1 MVFSSVFFLFVFLPI
16 TLAGY
21 YALRG
26 KARNYWLLLVSM
38 LFFSWSQPQYAV
50 LILLSVLLNYLS
62 GLLVERWPS
71 RCWSRCVLAMALLLN
86 IGILFFYKY
95 YNFAVSIINSL
106 FQTQIAVREIALPIG
121 ISFFTFQ
128 GMSYVIDVYRRRVP
142 AQKNI
147 AKVGLYIVLFPQL
160 IAGPIVRYQDIAE
173 EIDKRTVNLST
184 FCDGIERFI
193 IGLSKKAIIANSM
206 AVTADAVWSNVRS
219 GNLPPI
225 AWIGSIAYTLQ
236 IYYDFSGY
244 SDMAIGLGQM
254 FGFHFR
260 ENFNLPYL
268 SCDISEFWRRWHISL
283 SSWFKDYVYI
293 PLGGNRRHV
302 YRNLIFVFLLTGLWH
317 GAAWNFILWGGMNGI
332 LILMERFGRN
342 HEIRS
347 LIDEKAVIRKIL
359 GHLYTLLAVNF
370 GWVLFRAPTL
380 QAAWL
385 YLKSMFGLYIPITPG
400 FDTWWYLDRWT
411 VTMIA
416 LGIIFATDFP
426 RRFFYLIF
434 PQKKPSVLCLKYTL
448 LLFLFALS
456 TFRIVAGTYNP
467 FIYFQF

>member
-21 YALRG
+21 YVLRG
-26 KARNYWLLLVSM
+26 KARNYWLLLVS
-38 LFFSWSQPQYAV
+38 LIFFSWSQPQYAV
-50 LILLSVLLNYLS
+50 LIFCSIFLNYLS
-62 GLLVERWPS
+62 GLLVELLAP
-71 RCWSRCVLAMALLLN
+71 RCWSKCVLILALLVN
-86 IGILFFYKY
+86 IGILFYFKY
-95 YNFAVSIINSL
+95 YNFTVTTFNSL
-106 FQTQIAVREIALPIG
+106 FQTQITLKEIILPIG

-128 GMSYVIDVYRRRVP
+128 GMSYVVDVFRRRVS

-147 AKVGLYIVLFPQL
+147 AKVGLYIALFPQL

-173 EIDKRTVNLST
+173 EIDRRSVNISD

-206 AVTADAVWSNVRS
+206 ALTADAVWSNAEN
-219 GNLPPI
+219 GNLPAV

-268 SCDISEFWRRWHISL
+268 SRNISEFWRRWHISL

-302 YRNLIFVFLLTGLWH
+302 YRNLILVFFLTGLWH
-317 GAAWNFILWGGMNGI
+317 GAAWNFILWGFLNGI
-332 LILMERFGRN
+332 LIILERFWRT
-342 HEIRS
+342 R
-347 LIDEKAVIRKIL
+347 EKKLHTDDQSGIKNVV
-359 GHLYTLLAVNF
+359 GHLYTLLAVNI
-370 GWVLFRAPTL
+370 GWILFRAPTL
-380 QAAWL
+380 HEAWL
-385 YLKSMFGLYIPITPG
+385 FLKSMFGFFIPATPG

-411 VTMIA
+411 VTMMI
-416 LGIIFATDFP
+416 LGIFFATSFP
-426 RRFFYLIF
+426 GRVRHLIL
-434 PQKKPSVLCLKYTL
+434 PARKPLRLCLKYTAL
-448 LLFLFALS
+448 LLLFALS
-456 TFRIVAGTYNP
+456 IFRIVAGTYNP

>member
-16 TLAGY
+16 TMAGY
-21 YALRG
+21 YVLRG
-26 KARNYWLLLVSM
+26 KARNYWLLLVS
-38 LFFSWSQPQYAV
+38 LVFFSWSQPKYTA
-50 LILLSVLLNYLS
+50 LILLSILLNYLG
-62 GLLVERWPS
+62 GLLVERLSLRNWA
-71 RCWSRCVLAMALLLN
+71 RNVLVLVLLLN
-86 IGILFFYKY
+86 IGMLFYYKY
-95 YNFAVSIINSL
+95 YNFTVNAVNSL
-106 FQTQIAVREIALPIG
+106 LRMQIAEREIILPIG

-128 GMSYVIDVYRRRVP
+128 GMSYVIDVYRRKVP
-142 AQKNI
+142 AQKNV
-147 AKVGLYIVLFPQL
+147 AKVGLYIALFPQL

-173 EIDKRTVNLST
+173 EIDKRSVNLAT

-206 AVTADAVWSNVRS
+206 AVTADAVWSNVES
-219 GNLPPI
+219 GNLPPV

-254 FGFHFR
+254 FGFHFC

-268 SCDISEFWRRWHISL
+268 SHSITEFWRRWHISL

-302 YRNLIFVFLLTGLWH
+302 YRNLVLVFFLTGLWH
-317 GAAWNFILWGGMNGI
+317 GAAWNFILWGVMNGI
-332 LILMERFGRN
+332 LIIIERLERN
-342 HEIRS
+342 HEI
-347 LIDEKAVIRKIL
+347 IHHTNEKTIIKSAL
-359 GHLYTLLAVNF
+359 GHVYTLLAVNF
-370 GWVLFRAPTL
+370 GWILFRAPTL
-380 QAAWL
+380 QAAGL
-385 YLKSMFGLYIPITPG
+385 YLKSMFGLYTPATPG

-411 VTMIA
+411 VTMMFFGM
-416 LGIIFATDFP
+416 LFATDLP
-426 RRFFYLIF
+426 RRVFRLIF
-434 PQKKPSVLCLKYTL
+434 PLRRTFALALEYIA

>member
-1 MVFSSVFFLFVFLPI
+1 MVFSSVFFLFIFLPV

-21 YALRG
+21 YILRG
-26 KARNYWLLLVSM
+26 KARNYWLLLVS
-38 LFFSWSQPQYAV
+38 LVFFSWAQPQYAL
-50 LILLSVLLNYLS
+50 LITLSILLNYLS
-62 GLLVERWPS
+62 GLLVERLS
-71 RCWSRCVLAMALLLN
+71 LRAWSRYVLRLALLLN
-86 IGILFFYKY
+86 IGILFYYKY
-95 YNFAVSIINSL
+95 YNFTVTTFNSL
-106 FQTQIAVREIALPIG
+106 LQTQIPVREIILPIG

-128 GMSYVIDVYRRRVP
+128 GMSYVIDVYRSRVP

-147 AKVGLYIVLFPQL
+147 AKVGLYIALFPQL

-173 EIDKRTVNLST
+173 EIDRRTVNLST

-193 IGLSKKAIIANSM
+193 IGLSKKAMIANSM
-206 AVTADAVWSNVRS
+206 AVTADAVWSNVES
-219 GNLPPI
+219 GNLPPV

-268 SCDISEFWRRWHISL
+268 SLNISEFWRRWHISL

-302 YRNLIFVFLLTGLWH
+302 YRNLILVFFLTGLWH
-317 GAAWNFILWGGMNGI
+317 GAAWNFILWGGLNGI
-332 LILMERFGRN
+332 LIVLERFGRN
-342 HEIRS
+342 HEII
-347 LIDEKAVIRKIL
+347 LHNDEKTTIKGVL

-370 GWVLFRAPTL
+370 SWVLFRAPTL

-385 YLKSMFGLYIPITPG
+385 YLKSMFGLFTPATPG
-400 FDTWWYLDRWT
+400 FDIWWYLDRWT
-411 VTMIA
+411 VTMM
-416 LGIIFATDFP
+416 LFGIIFATDFP
-426 RRFFYLIF
+426 SRVFRLII
-434 PQKKPSVLCLKYTL
+434 PAGKPLALAIKYTAL
-448 LLFLFALS
+448 LLLFALS
-456 TFRIVAGTYNP
+456 AFRIAAGTYNP